1 MSIIQKIREKG
12 ALISVIVIALA
23 LLGFIAMDALSTGGS
38 LFGGGPTT
46 TVGKVNGKR
55 IDVDEFQATI
65 AQQEQRLQEQGHPQ
79 GEGLRQQAIDASWD
93 QHVGAILMRSEIEN
107 MGIRVTEKEVSNSI
121 LFGSNPPQDLAQQF
135 TDPTTGQ
142 YDANKAYQQI
152 NATLRSGTPE
162 QKASISAY
170 VNQQKFIRSIEKYN
184 SMLINSSNAP
194 KWFIEK
200 QNVDNSQIA
209 KIAMVR
215 KAYSEISDS
224 SVKVS
229 DEEIK
234 DYIESHKK
242 DFKQEES
249 RSITFVTFSAAPSAG
264 DSAEVRNALI
274 GLKEKMATTNDIQ
287 TFLSSEGAQNNYYD
301 SYISGEKI
309 QISAKDSIFKIPV
322 GTVYGP
328 YLDGANYSIAKL
340 MGSRQIPDTVK
351 VRHIL
356 ISTVSIDQSGQQREV
371 RDSVTA
377 KNLADSVQRIIA
389 AGENFDSVAAKL
401 SEDPGS
407 KDKGGV
413 YEKGSGEMVPEFN
426 DFMFTKPVG
435 SKGVV
440 KTAFGYHYM
449 EVMSTKGSVMGYK
462 VAYISRPIQAS
473 QNTINEASNRASQ
486 FAADSRDEKSFN
498 ANYEKQLK
506 PLGVL
511 KSPAFDIRPEA
522 GQVMGLPPSRS
533 LVKKIYDA
541 DLGEVIQPE
550 RVGSD
555 YIVALVTEVNKKGTM
570 SVSKARNRV
579 EPLLR
584 NRKKA
589 ELIIKDLGAFS
600 SVESVAAKW
609 GKVPET
615 MDSLTFAGR
624 SQLGYEPKVLGTI
637 FNPNNRGK
645 LISKPVE
652 GTQGVYVVRV
662 DNVSAVPS
670 TAGDITAQRQ
680 MKYQEAKMRYQQMGG
695 MMGVEQ
701 TDPILDVLKS
711 AATIKDNRSKIF

>member
-93 QHVGAILMRSEIEN
+93 QHVGAILMRNEIEN

-377 KNLADSVQRIIA
+377 KKTWQIVCSVSLRREKILIQLLQ
-389 AGENFDSVAAKL
+389 NFLKILEAKTRAEYMRKEVARWFP
-401 SEDPGS
+401 SS
-407 KDKGGV
+407 
-413 YEKGSGEMVPEFN
+413 M
-426 DFMFTKPVG
+426 
-435 SKGVV
+435 
-440 KTAFGYHYM
+440 
-449 EVMSTKGSVMGYK
+449 
-462 VAYISRPIQAS
+462 ISCS
-473 QNTINEASNRASQ
+473 QN
-486 FAADSRDEKSFN
+486 
-498 ANYEKQLK
+498 L
-506 PLGVL
+506 
-511 KSPAFDIRPEA
+511 
-522 GQVMGLPPSRS
+522 
-533 LVKKIYDA
+533 
-541 DLGEVIQPE
+541 
-550 RVGSD
+550 SD
-555 YIVALVTEVNKKGTM
+555 PKAL
-570 SVSKARNRV
+570 
-579 EPLLR
+579 
-584 NRKKA
+584 
-589 ELIIKDLGAFS
+589 
-600 SVESVAAKW
+600 
-609 GKVPET
+609 
-615 MDSLTFAGR
+615 
-624 SQLGYEPKVLGTI
+624 
-637 FNPNNRGK
+637 
-645 LISKPVE
+645 
-652 GTQGVYVVRV
+652 
-662 DNVSAVPS
+662 
-670 TAGDITAQRQ
+670 
-680 MKYQEAKMRYQQMGG
+680 
-695 MMGVEQ
+695 
-701 TDPILDVLKS
+701 
-711 AATIKDNRSKIF
+711 